1 MARRS
6 ECRPPKLKVSVL
18 IIQGTAD
25 PIVPFLGG
33 AIMAKG
39 KSTGS
44 VTGAI
49 ASRDWWLK
57 VDRLEDAPLQKSHY
71 AHHPASGETNADR
84 ETWGEDRGPQVSLI
98 TVGNGGHIEP
108 SLRFHAGWLYTKLVG
123 QQNQD
128 FESADEAWA
137 FFKPKTR

>member
-1 MARRS
+1 MAMRN

-18 IIQGTAD
+18 IIQGTTD

-33 AIMAKG
+33 AISAKG
-39 KSTGS
+39 KNTGS
-44 VTGAI
+44 VIGAT

-57 VDRLEDAPLQKSHY
+57 ADRLDGTPAQNSRY
-71 AHHPASGETNADR
+71 AHHPASAETSASR
-84 ETWGEDRGPQVSLI
+84 ETWGDDAGPQVSLI
-98 TVGNGGHIEP
+98 TVDNGGHIEP

-123 QQNQD
+123 KQNQD

-137 FFKPKTR
+137 FFKPKSR